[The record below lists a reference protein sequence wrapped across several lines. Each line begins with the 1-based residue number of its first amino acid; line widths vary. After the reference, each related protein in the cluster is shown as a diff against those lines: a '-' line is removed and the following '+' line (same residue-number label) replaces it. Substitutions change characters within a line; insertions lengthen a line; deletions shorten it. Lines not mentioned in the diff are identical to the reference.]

1 MRDRGHRDPAGVDDA
16 TSGLWYT
23 PDAVVGVL
31 HPIDG
36 GESTSSPLL
45 ASAVERFE
53 ASAAGGSLVIG
64 GRFEVIERLGM
75 GGSGSVYKAFDR
87 TLDRFVAIKIMAPS
101 ELLEATR
108 EAQTLARMRHRN
120 VVAIHDY
127 GAAPG
132 YRYLVLE
139 LLVGRDLRRW
149 LDEQPTTTE
158 ILARLIAAG
167 RGLAAAHAAGLVHRD
182 VKPSNVIMTDD
193 GRAVV
198 IDFSLARNLDTLDG
212 PSEFGRI
219 DHAPSPGSLAY
230 LAPERIGDD
239 AGDER
244 SDQFA
249 FCVLVWEALSGRLP
263 FPLDAGREAA
273 VERGPG
279 HLDADVPEHVAWVLR
294 RGLSRSPAR
303 RFHDMA
309 ELLDHL
315 ERPVARPQRRRRRPL
330 VMAAL
335 AATAFALGLGL
346 APDPMIETAVSDVG
360 FDPRLVG
367 ADIVLERAKGKLA
380 IKQTAGAKADF
391 DALTQ
396 FYLEHVDEGSPAYC
410 RFAAEIEPFADG
422 MLAADDLPLGRPLY
436 ARAIKFGSD
445 CNYPATAMEQIRSK
459 SRSAKEAYLTRKAHE
474 VPECRVPPNDQSY
487 ESGESFQWTNLSDE

>member
-1 MRDRGHRDPAGVDDA
+1 
-16 TSGLWYT
+16 
-23 PDAVVGVL
+23 VVGVL

-53 ASAAGGSLVIG
+53 ASAADGSLVIG
-64 GRFEVIERLGM
+64 GRFEVIERLGQPGM

-87 TLDRFVAIKIMAPS
+87 TLDRFVAIKVMAPS

-127 GAAPG
+127 GSAPG

-139 LLVGRDLRRW
+139 FLVGRDLRQW
-149 LDEQPTTTE
+149 LREQPSTSE
-158 ILARLIAAG
+158 ILARSIAAG

-212 PSEFGRI
+212 PSEFGRLE
-219 DHAPSPGSLAY
+219 HVPSPSSLAY
-230 LAPERIGDD
+230 LAPERIGYD

-249 FCVLVWEALSGRLP
+249 FCVMLWEALTGRLP
-263 FPLDAGREAA
+263 FPLDEGREAA
-273 VERGPG
+273 IERGPG
-279 HLDADVPEHVAWVLR
+279 ALAADVPEHVGWALR
-294 RGLSRSPAR
+294 RGLSPSPAR
-303 RFHDMA
+303 RFHDMT

-335 AATAFALGLGL
+335 AVTAFALGLGL
-346 APDPMIETAVSDVG
+346 APDPMIETAVSDAG
-360 FDPRLVG
+360 FNPGLVG

-380 IKQTAGAKADF
+380 VMQTAGAKADF

-396 FYLEHVDEGSPAYC
+396 YYLEHVDEGSPAYC
-410 RFAAEIEPFADG
+410 RFAAEIEPFADA

-436 ARAIKFGSD
+436 TRAIKFGED
-445 CNYPATAMEQIRSK
+445 CRFPRAAMEQLEGK
-459 SRSAKEAYLTRKAHE
+459 KRSAREAFLTRKAHE

-487 ESGESFQWTNLSDE
+487 ESGESFQWTSLPE